1 MRYIAALGAELATEM
16 AGDGEA
22 IVFLHAGVAD
32 RRMWASQLE
41 ALAPTH
47 KVIAYDR
54 RGFGQT
60 CCVTQAHDWLDDLQL
75 VLGAAGAER
84 AVLVGCSQGGR
95 IALNYA
101 LATPARVRGLV
112 LIASAISGAPE
123 PAFPADVQALN
134 DAIEAAESAGD
145 VDLVNTLEAHAW
157 LDGPQSV
164 VGRVQGAARALF
176 LDMNAIALRAADPGP
191 VTDRF
196 EDAYARLGEIAAPAL
211 VVTCGRDFPH
221 IQERDRYLV
230 RTLPHAKLAEMPD
243 CAHLPSLE
251 QPERVTALL
260 ADFLKTL

>member
-1 MRYIAALGAELATEM
+1 M

-32 RRMWASQLE
+32 RRMWSSQL
-41 ALAPTH
+41 AAFAPTH

-60 CCVTQAHDWLDDLQL
+60 RYVAQAHDWLDDLQR
-75 VLGAAGAER
+75 VLDAAGAER

-101 LATPARVRGLV
+101 LTAPLRVRGLV

-123 PAFPADVQALN
+123 PAFPEDVQALI
-134 DAIEAAESAGD
+134 DAIETAENAGD
-145 VDLVNTLEAHAW
+145 IDRVNALEAHAW
-157 LDGPQSV
+157 LDGPQSAA
-164 VGRVQGAARALF
+164 GRVQSAARTLF
-176 LDMNAIALRAADPGP
+176 LNMNGIALRAADPGP

-196 EDAYARLGEIAAPAL
+196 AEAYARLGEIAAPSL
-211 VVTCGRDFPH
+211 VVSCGRDFPH
-221 IQERDRYLV
+221 IQARDRYLA
-230 RTLPHAKLAEMPD
+230 RTLPRTTLAELPD

-251 QPERVTALL
+251 QPDRVTALL
-260 ADFLKTL
+260 ADFIETL

>member
-1 MRYIAALGAELATEM
+1 VRYVPAPGAELATDI
-16 AGDGEA
+16 ASDGEA

-32 RRMWASQLE
+32 RRMWAAQLA

-47 KVIAYDR
+47 KIIAYDR

-60 CCVTQAHDWLDDLQL
+60 RYVEQAHDWLDDLQR
-75 VLGAAGAER
+75 VLNAADAER
-84 AVLVGCSQGGR
+84 VVLVGCSQGGR

-101 LATPARVRGLV
+101 LAAPSRVRGLV
-112 LIASAISGAPE
+112 LIASAVSGAPE
-123 PAFPADVQALN
+123 PAFPADVQALS
-134 DAIEAAESAGD
+134 DAIQAAENAGD
-145 VDLVNTLEAHAW
+145 VDLINALEANAW

-164 VGRVQGAARALF
+164 GGRVQGAARALF
-176 LDMNAIALRAADPGP
+176 IEMNGIALRAHDPGP
-191 VTDRF
+191 MEDRF
-196 EDAYARLGEIAAPAL
+196 EDAYERLGEISAPAL

-221 IQERDRYLV
+221 IQERDRYSAQALQHSTLV
-230 RTLPHAKLAEMPD
+230 GLPD